1 MKLKVDKVMFSYK
14 VFNGT
19 EVEPISS
26 EFIINISDIC
36 LRDCRYDVIKG
47 CIEEC
52 HPGEHVTKLG
62 VMQLTACEP
71 QKPPVNQ
78 SQPLMVNIP
87 IFRN

>member
-1 MKLKVDKVMFSYK
+1 MLYYPASFLKTTLIKYAKKMKLKVDKVMFSYK

-47 CIEEC
+47 
-52 HPGEHVTKLG
+52 
-62 VMQLTACEP
+62 
-71 QKPPVNQ
+71 
-78 SQPLMVNIP
+78 
-87 IFRN
+87 